1 MISIWYDQIRSVF
14 GKISLAV
21 KPTTDEKGWLS
32 IQVGDYANG
41 SRGRGK
47 GDLNEV
53 DEGNRGTF

>member
-21 KPTTDEKGWLS
+21 KPMTDEKGWLS

-41 SRGRGK
+41 S
-47 GDLNEV
+47 
-53 DEGNRGTF
+53 